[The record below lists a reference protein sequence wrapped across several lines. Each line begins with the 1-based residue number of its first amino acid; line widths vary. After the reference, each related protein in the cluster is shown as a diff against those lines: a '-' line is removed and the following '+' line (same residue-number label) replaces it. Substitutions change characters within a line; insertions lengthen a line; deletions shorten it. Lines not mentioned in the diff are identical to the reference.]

1 MFKLFESEYTDLF
14 NFLLTT
20 EFNTVKYLF
29 NDYKD
34 KIDLTQYLTGQD
46 TNYNK
51 IMATNTID
59 INIIEFNYSCEIKMI
74 VKNL

>member
-29 NDYKD
+29 ADYKD
-34 KIDLTQYLTGQD
+34 KIDLTQYLTWQD

-51 IMATNTID
+51 IMGTNSID
-59 INIIEFNYSCEIKMI
+59 ISVIEFNYSC
-74 VKNL
+74 